1 MENFHTI
8 RYGNKD
14 GELKFGHIHSDQ
26 QMSAFIVRSGHD
38 DRHFVTMDCTGS
50 VPEGRKGGTIN
61 SCPGSFQIKC
71 GDDVEDTTPAFY
83 VEAVNGDIVLNA
95 KNGRI
100 RMMADNIDMIASGG
114 SGKDGN
120 IHITANETVEIKC
133 KNFDFTATSIG
144 KVISNGALKLT
155 GDTVLNIYGGIIDGA
170 SAASKINP
178 SKAGPWTTEVENNQR
193 FN

>member
-26 QMSAFIVRSGHD
+26 QMSSFLVRSGHD
-38 DRHFVTMDCTGS
+38 DRHFMTMDCTGS
-50 VPEGRKGGTIN
+50 KPEGRRGGTLN

-71 GDDVEDTTPAFY
+71 GDDVDNNIPAVFI
-83 VEAVNGDIVLNA
+83 EAINGDIVLKA
-95 KNGRI
+95 SRGRI
-100 RMMADNIDMIASGG
+100 RMEAENIDINASGG
-114 SGKDGN
+114 VGGSGN
-120 IHITANETVEIKC
+120 IHMTANENVEIKC
-133 KNFDFTATSIG
+133 KNFDFTARAMG
-144 KVISNGALKLT
+144 KVIANGALKLT

-170 SAASKINP
+170 SAASKIKT

-193 FN
+193 LI